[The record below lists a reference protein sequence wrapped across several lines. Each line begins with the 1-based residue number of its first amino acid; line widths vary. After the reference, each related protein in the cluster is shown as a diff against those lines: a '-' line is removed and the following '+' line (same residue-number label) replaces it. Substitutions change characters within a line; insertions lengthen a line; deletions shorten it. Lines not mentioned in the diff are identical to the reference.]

1 MSETKIKSYSRKNIK
16 SAGNEI
22 ISNEFVGGN
31 LTDIHIDRF
40 IIKNDREFIFRKKS
54 LTSSDPKGG
63 CRGFPHTSVI
73 LSNCHT
79 EVRKRI
85 NLTSKKKNKFYILIN
100 TGKKSTKHSLNHP
113 KKVIII
119 FNFLIETLNQ
129 VVSNY
134 MCFSSVA
141 FNILKEALKSHGR
154 KSYTPLSTWRST
166 I

>member
-1 MSETKIKSYSRKNIK
+1 MKLFQMNLWAVTWQAFI
-16 SAGNEI
+16 
-22 ISNEFVGGN
+22 
-31 LTDIHIDRF
+31 LTDLSLKMIE
-40 IIKNDREFIFRKKS
+40 NLSSGKKAWPL
-54 LTSSDPKGG
+54 LTP
-63 CRGFPHTSVI
+63 RVAVVVFPIWVSFYRTAIQKWGKELISH
-73 LSNCHT
+73 
-79 EVRKRI
+79 
-85 NLTSKKKNKFYILIN
+85 KKKNKFYILIN

-129 VVSNY
+129 VVSNN

>member
-1 MSETKIKSYSRKNIK
+1 VAVVVFPIWVSFYRTAIQKWGKEL
-16 SAGNEI
+16 
-22 ISNEFVGGN
+22 IS
-31 LTDIHIDRF
+31 H
-40 IIKNDREFIFRKKS
+40 
-54 LTSSDPKGG
+54 
-63 CRGFPHTSVI
+63 
-73 LSNCHT
+73 
-79 EVRKRI
+79 
-85 NLTSKKKNKFYILIN
+85 KKKNKFYILIN

-129 VVSNY
+129 VVSNN

>member
-1 MSETKIKSYSRKNIK
+1 MKLFQMNLWAVTWQAFI
-16 SAGNEI
+16 
-22 ISNEFVGGN
+22 
-31 LTDIHIDRF
+31 LTDLSLKMIE
-40 IIKNDREFIFRKKS
+40 NLSSGKKAWPL
-54 LTSSDPKGG
+54 LTP
-63 CRGFPHTSVI
+63 RVAVVVFPIRVSFYRTAIQKWGKELISH
-73 LSNCHT
+73 
-79 EVRKRI
+79 K
-85 NLTSKKKNKFYILIN
+85 KKKNKFYILIN

-113 KKVIII
+113 KKVIMI

-129 VVSNY
+129 VVSNN

>member
-1 MSETKIKSYSRKNIK
+1 MKLFQMNLWAVTWQAFI
-16 SAGNEI
+16 
-22 ISNEFVGGN
+22 
-31 LTDIHIDRF
+31 LTDLSLKMIE
-40 IIKNDREFIFRKKS
+40 NLSSGKKAWPL
-54 LTSSDPKGG
+54 LTP
-63 CRGFPHTSVI
+63 RVAVVVFPIQVSFYRTAIQKWGKELISH
-73 LSNCHT
+73 
-79 EVRKRI
+79 
-85 NLTSKKKNKFYILIN
+85 KKKNKFYILIN

-129 VVSNY
+129 VVSNN

>member
-1 MSETKIKSYSRKNIK
+1 MKLFQMNLWAVTWQAFI
-16 SAGNEI
+16 
-22 ISNEFVGGN
+22 
-31 LTDIHIDRF
+31 LTDLSLKMIE
-40 IIKNDREFIFRKKS
+40 NLSSGKKAWPL
-54 LTSSDPKGG
+54 LTP
-63 CRGFPHTSVI
+63 RVAVVVFPIWVSFYRTAIQKWGKELISH
-73 LSNCHT
+73 
-79 EVRKRI
+79 
-85 NLTSKKKNKFYILIN
+85 KKKNKFYILIN

-113 KKVIII
+113 KKVIMI

-129 VVSNY
+129 VVSNN

>member
-1 MSETKIKSYSRKNIK
+1 MKLFQLNLWAVTWQAFI
-16 SAGNEI
+16 
-22 ISNEFVGGN
+22 
-31 LTDIHIDRF
+31 LTDLSLKMIE
-40 IIKNDREFIFRKKS
+40 NLSSGKKAWPL
-54 LTSSDPKGG
+54 LTP
-63 CRGFPHTSVI
+63 RVAVVVFPIWVSFYRTAIQKWGKELISH
-73 LSNCHT
+73 
-79 EVRKRI
+79 
-85 NLTSKKKNKFYILIN
+85 KKKNKFYILIN

-129 VVSNY
+129 VVSNN